1 MRVLKCHWANVA
13 ARALRALISPLVHL
27 LVTFHLPIF
36 PEEIA
41 VSARDHSNFDSSAK
55 ARYYDE
61 ASIFGQSISRSCNWW
76 WTFITDN
83 PRINFL
89 VSFVQRSQCI

>member
-1 MRVLKCHWANVA
+1 MWVLQSHWANVSA
-13 ARALRALISPLVHL
+13 QAGWGLISPLVHL
-27 LVTFHLPIF
+27 LVTIHLPILIG
-36 PEEIA
+36 EIA
-41 VSARDHSNFDSSAK
+41 VSPREHSDFDSSAK

-83 PRINFL
+83 PRFNFL